1 MKLRFGF
8 QSALVVVHH
17 IELDIPKTLSSLSS
31 SSTMVKT
38 RRKSKAAAAA
48 AVAASEADHDG
59 ASTQGTEDI
68 SMSTHPFTIPIP
80 IDIDIDALAN
90 IIPEVSFTNPTP
102 DTIVAVYRLLLAQ
115 VAENDAT
122 QRDLEDAR
130 AALDRRDIELDQT
143 VQDGETKSQDLESA
157 LESVQNEL
165 NAVKNDR
172 DQIRRGLIMLGMIWI
187 H

>member
-1 MKLRFGF
+1 
-8 QSALVVVHH
+8 
-17 IELDIPKTLSSLSS
+17 
-31 SSTMVKT
+31 MVKT

-48 AVAASEADHDG
+48 AAAAAAEADYDG

-68 SMSTHPFTIPIP
+68 SMSAHPFAIPIP
-80 IDIDIDALAN
+80 DDVDVDALAN

-130 AALDRRDIELDQT
+130 AAVDRRDVELDQAM
-143 VQDGETKSQDLESA
+143 QDGESKSKDLESA

-165 NAVKNDR
+165 NTTKSDR
-172 DQIRRGLIMLGMIWI
+172 DQIRRGSRPELFGPTDAYPVVKLPRRMSWRLRLRL
-187 H
+187 

>member
-1 MKLRFGF
+1 
-8 QSALVVVHH
+8 
-17 IELDIPKTLSSLSS
+17 
-31 SSTMVKT
+31 MVKT

-48 AVAASEADHDG
+48 VVAVSEADHDG

-68 SMSTHPFTIPIP
+68 SMSAHPLTIPIP

-130 AALDRRDIELDQT
+130 AAVDRKDIELDQA
-143 VQDGETKSQDLESA
+143 VQDGETKSQDFEST
-157 LESVQNEL
+157 LESVQREL
-165 NAVKNDR
+165 NAIKTDR
-172 DQIRRGLIMLGMIWI
+172 DQIRRGLIMFRMIRV

>member
-1 MKLRFGF
+1 
-8 QSALVVVHH
+8 
-17 IELDIPKTLSSLSS
+17 
-31 SSTMVKT
+31 MVKT

-48 AVAASEADHDG
+48 AAAAAAEADYDG

-68 SMSTHPFTIPIP
+68 SMSAHPFAIPIP
-80 IDIDIDALAN
+80 DDVDVDALAN

-130 AALDRRDIELDQT
+130 AAVDRRDVELDQAM
-143 VQDGETKSQDLESA
+143 QDGESKSKDLESA

-165 NAVKNDR
+165 NTTKSDR
-172 DQIRRGLIMLGMIWI
+172 DQIRR
-187 H
+187 